1 MNNLQKQYFELL
13 ASQQFQEEELD
24 YSVLDR
30 HIAALNSSNIF
41 SGSALSIFDLYRREH
56 VYESEYHKKLFMD
69 PQGEYAGVQIH
80 PEDYMLV
87 TKNGVAGMRHVFMH
101 KKQNRYV
108 KSNKLIREYRVLI
121 HGVYKRIT
129 EEMQILEMDN
139 RGNVWLVLSIVNI
152 SPNQLPP
159 FKVVSQL
166 INFQTGDVF
175 SPLDDYFDK
184 DSILSQREVEILKWI
199 GKGYL
204 SKEIADRLHI
214 SIHTVNTHRQ
224 RILEKLNVDNSIEA
238 IKYAQIL
245 GILED

>member
-80 PEDYMLV
+80 PEDYMQV

-152 SPNQLPP
+152 SPKSVAAIQSRLATDQFPDGRC
-159 FKVVSQL
+159 L
-166 INFQTGDVF
+166 F
-175 SPLDDYFDK
+175 SAGRLFRQGFDSFATRGRNPEV
-184 DSILSQREVEILKWI
+184 DREGLSEQR
-199 GKGYL
+199 
-204 SKEIADRLHI
+204 DR
-214 SIHTVNTHRQ
+214 R
-224 RILEKLNVDNSIEA
+224 
-238 IKYAQIL
+238 
-245 GILED
+245 